1 MVKKII
7 LVMAEYMV
15 GDSPLWH
22 RGSADSLGTADAGEL
37 GLSSHLRRDLREWN
51 DVYDSLGEPDYAW
64 PSDEVADEHATESFT
79 LAARVQLELGDDA
92 HVWCGAGG
100 GIDTVTEQG
109 ASVVL
114 SSLHPGTDLESWR
127 HGRRDIRVARDLGLS
142 GATAEAIIHWRALTK
157 REGTRFGDADTR
169 ARGLTAAGLVQ
180 ADIGAGEQVIFY
192 SGHSE
197 PYRQK
202 DAN

>member
-15 GDSPLWH
+15 DDSPLWH
-22 RGSADSLGTADAGEL
+22 RGSADLLGTAHAGEL
-37 GLSSHLRRDLREWN
+37 GLSSKLRRDLRAWN
-51 DVYDSLGEPDYAW
+51 DVFNSLGEPDYAW
-64 PSDEVADEHATESFT
+64 PSDDVADAHAIKSFT
-79 LAARVQLELGDDA
+79 LAARVQLELGDNA

-109 ASVVL
+109 ISVVL
-114 SSLHPGTDLESWR
+114 SARHPGTQLESWR
-127 HGRRDIRVARDLGLS
+127 HGRRDIRAARDV
-142 GATAEAIIHWRALTK
+142 GASAGTTEAIIHWRAQTE

-169 ARGLTAAGLVQ
+169 ALGLATAGLVQ
-180 ADIGAGEQVIFY
+180 TDVGAGVQVIFY
-192 SGHSE
+192 SGHFE

-202 DAN
+202 DAS

>member
-1 MVKKII
+1 MVNKII

-15 GDSPLWH
+15 DDSPLWH
-22 RGSADSLGTADAGEL
+22 RGSADRLGTADAGEL
-37 GLSSHLRRDLREWN
+37 GLSSHLRRDLRAWN
-51 DVYDSLGEPDYAW
+51 DVFNSLGEPDYAW
-64 PSDEVADEHATESFT
+64 PSDEVADAHATEAFM

-109 ASVVL
+109 ISVVL
-114 SSLHPGTDLESWR
+114 SALNPGTDLESR
-127 HGRRDIRVARDLGLS
+127 LHGRRDIRAARDVGAS
-142 GATAEAIIHWRALTK
+142 EATADAIIHWRALTE
-157 REGTRFGDADTR
+157 REGTRFGNPDTR
-169 ARGLTAAGLVQ
+169 ALGPAAAGLLQ
-180 ADIGAGEQVIFY
+180 ANVGAGVQVIFY

-202 DAN
+202 DAS